1 MAKKNK
7 QKCPINPKKKQE
19 RRKRITKTNSWK
31 DGNKYIIQIIML
43 NVRVKFSDY
52 IFIRQN
58 AITTLYKRFTL
69 NMKKEMTSKKM
80 KKYIPCNDT
89 NLSISEMK

>member
-1 MAKKNK
+1 
-7 QKCPINPKKKQE
+7 
-19 RRKRITKTNSWK
+19 
-31 DGNKYIIQIIML
+31 ML